1 MGALED
7 LAAEG
12 LGALRSL
19 GLGDLLEE
27 APAPPRLP
35 GALEEAARA
44 RRDEIVREGAARP
57 ELRRELA
64 ERLAAE
70 LRDLLHLRHQFLH
83 VDAGRERALFELAS
97 SFVDSAL
104 RALASGAGWPEVA
117 EALRDA
123 LASHR
128 AQLRG
133 LVLELLAEC
142 GSLAPGA
149 PPVGESVCAE
159 YSPELQLEVLGA
171 RASELRAPVL
181 DLGCGPG
188 AALVH
193 FLRRAGRGPVWG
205 LDRSA
210 PEAEGFLR
218 LSWFERGL
226 PRDTFGT
233 VLSHQAFSLHFVH
246 AHHRSVARAAA
257 FAAKYMEILRSLLP
271 GGRFYYAPSLP
282 FVEEHLDPAE
292 FAVSVR
298 QVGDTEFYAAC
309 VERRASLRA

>member
-12 LGALRSL
+12 LEALGAL
-19 GLGDLLEE
+19 GLSDLLEE
-27 APAPPRLP
+27 APARPRLP
-35 GALEEAARA
+35 RALEEGARA
-44 RRDEIVREGAARP
+44 RRGEIVREGTARP
-57 ELRRELA
+57 ELQRELA
-64 ERLAAE
+64 ERLAGE
-70 LRDLLHLRHQFLH
+70 LRELLHLRHQFLQ
-83 VDAGRERALFELAS
+83 VDAGRERALFALAS
-97 SFVDSAL
+97 SFVDGAL
-104 RALASGAGWPEVA
+104 RALASHAPWPEVV

-128 AQLRG
+128 ARLRA

-142 GSLAPGA
+142 GSIAPGA
-149 PPVGESVCAE
+149 PPPGESVCAE
-159 YSPELQLEVLGA
+159 YSPELQLEVLGVSA
-171 RASELRAPVL
+171 GELRPPVL

-193 FLRRAGRGPVWG
+193 FLRRAGREPVWG

-210 PEAEGFLR
+210 PASEGFLR
-218 LSWFERGL
+218 LSWFDSAL

-246 AHHRSVARAAA
+246 AHHRSAARAAA

-282 FVEEHLDPAE
+282 FVEEHLDPAA

-298 QVGDTEFYAAC
+298 RVADTEFYAAC
-309 VERRASLRA
+309 VERRVTT